1 MRAKE
6 MAPEGADLV
15 VTRYTAD
22 AGISETFKKL
32 IKRAG
37 LTTWPKLMQ
46 NMRATRE
53 TELIA
58 EYPIKDVAAWLGNS
72 APIAMKHYAMTMQSS
87 FERAIQNGAG
97 VPGKVPQ
104 KSPHDIASNGKH
116 PPASENG
123 ESENNNESGVLS
135 ADDCQRLPLRM
146 PRAGLEPAQPHLAG
160 GF

>member
-1 MRAKE
+1 
-6 MAPEGADLV
+6 MAPEGAGLV
-15 VTRYTAD
+15 VTRYKAD

-32 IKRAG
+32 VKRAG
-37 LTTWPKLMQ
+37 LTAWPKLMQ
-46 NMRATRE
+46 NLRATRE
-53 TELIA
+53 TELIT

-97 VPGKVPQ
+97 VPAEVPQ
-104 KSPHDIASNGKH
+104 NSPCDVASNGSH
-116 PPASENG
+116 QPASENG
-123 ESENNNESGVLS
+123 EIENTNENGVLI
-135 ADDCQRLPLRM
+135 ADDCQRLPFPV